1 LVKFATANPR
11 SIWYNGFMSKRFKG
25 KTCVYCGAAP
35 STTTGDHVFA
45 REFFINVRRG
55 NLPKIPACE
64 ACNHEKSKLEHYLTA
79 VLPFGG
85 RHIDS
90 AQNLS
95 TLVEPRLAKNAKLY
109 NALNAGRRQVWGR
122 EGGLLVPVS
131 TLPIDGD
138 KIDRL
143 FVFIIKGLLWH
154 HWNVI
159 LEPGRHG
166 LWAGFLT
173 PAGVQVH
180 RQFFAMNGNARVSAN
195 LGEGTFSYEGLQ
207 GTDIPE
213 MSVWLF
219 SVYGGM
225 KLSGDPQAP
234 HEECSIIGGVTAT
247 REGLAEFLRLL
258 NPDLRPAAQLR
269 QTG

>member
-1 LVKFATANPR
+1 
-11 SIWYNGFMSKRFKG
+11 MSKRFKG

-55 NLPKIPACE
+55 NLPKVPACE

-85 RHIDS
+85 RHTDS

-95 TLVEPRLAKNAKLY
+95 TLVEPRLAKNAKLHS
-109 NALNAGRRQVWGR
+109 ALSVGQGRVWSR
-122 EGGLLVPVS
+122 EGGLLVP
-131 TLPIDGD
+131 
-138 KIDRL
+138 
-143 FVFIIKGLLWH
+143 
-154 HWNVI
+154 
-159 LEPGRHG
+159 
-166 LWAGFLT
+166 
-173 PAGVQVH
+173 
-180 RQFFAMNGNARVSAN
+180 AMNANARVSAN
-195 LGEGTFSYEGLQ
+195 LGEGTFTYEGVQ
-207 GTDIPE
+207 GTDIPA

-219 SVYGGM
+219 NVYGGM

-247 REGLAEFLRLL
+247 REGLAKFLTLL
-258 NPDLRPAAQLR
+258 NPNLQPAAQLR

>member
-1 LVKFATANPR
+1 
-11 SIWYNGFMSKRFKG
+11 MSKRFKG

-55 NLPKIPACE
+55 NLPKVPACE

-85 RHIDS
+85 RHTDS
-90 AQNLS
+90 VQNLS
-95 TLVEPRLAKNAKLY
+95 TLVEPRLAKNTKLHS
-109 NALNAGRRQVWGR
+109 ALSVGQGRVWSR

-143 FVFIIKGLLWH
+143 FEFIIKGLLWH

-159 LEPGRHG
+159 LDRGRHG

-173 PAGVQVH
+173 PIGVQFH
-180 RQFFAMNGNARVSAN
+180 RQFFAMNANARVSAN
-195 LGEGTFSYEGLQ
+195 LGEGTFTYEGLQ

-219 SVYGGM
+219 NVYGGM

-247 REGLAEFLRLL
+247 REGLAKFLNLL
-258 NPDLRPAAQLR
+258 SPDLQPAAQLR

>member
-1 LVKFATANPR
+1 
-11 SIWYNGFMSKRFKG
+11 M
-25 KTCVYCGAAP
+25 YCGAAP

-55 NLPKIPACE
+55 NLPKVPACE

-79 VLPFGG
+79 VLPFGA
-85 RHIDS
+85 RHTDS

-95 TLVEPRLAKNAKLY
+95 TLVEPRLAKNAKLHS
-109 NALNAGRRQVWGR
+109 ALSAGHGRVWSR

-143 FVFIIKGLLWH
+143 FRFIIKGLLWH

-159 LEPGRHG
+159 LDPGRHG

-173 PAGVQVH
+173 PVGVQFH
-180 RQFFAMNGNARVSAN
+180 RQFFAMNANARASAN
-195 LGEGTFSYEGLQ
+195 LGEGTFTYEGLQ

-213 MSVWLF
+213 MTVWLF
-219 SVYGGM
+219 NVYGGM
-225 KLSGDPQAP
+225 RLSGDPQAP
-234 HEECSIIGGVTAT
+234 HEECSIIGGITAT
-247 REGLAEFLRLL
+247 RKGLAKFLTLL
-258 NPDLRPAAQLR
+258 NPDLKAAQLR
-269 QTG
+269 QAG